1 MKKHRDYKKLL
12 VNSIVYLVLTA
23 AAIISIFPFY
33 WMVVGAT
40 NDSNAIAAGKMTFG
54 SELLVNL
61 NKLFHSASIGKILFN
76 SIKISVVTVIISLIV
91 TSMAA
96 YGFEKFKTP
105 ITERIYTIFLL
116 SMMIPFA
123 TLMIPL
129 FKMMVSFKLINS
141 HIAIILPTMASTF
154 LIFFFRQY
162 FKSFPN
168 EILEAAR
175 IDGAKELYIFFRI
188 VMPTMK
194 STYAAGAI
202 YAFMTSWNS
211 YLWPLVVLQTEDKKT
226 ITLLLSKLSSY
237 SYVAD
242 YGLMM
247 IALVIATLPMMIIFL
262 LMQRQFVEGILGSIK
277 Q

>member
-1 MKKHRDYKKLL
+1 MNYKRLL
-12 VNSIVYLVLTA
+12 VNFITYLVLLLA
-23 AAIISIFPFY
+23 ALVSVFPFY
-33 WMVVGAT
+33 WMIVGAT
-40 NDSNAIAAGKMTFG
+40 NNSNAIATGKMTFG
-54 SELLVNL
+54 GELLVNL
-61 NKLFHSASIGKILFN
+61 NKLLQSANIAQVLFN
-76 SIKISVVTVIISLIV
+76 SFKISLITV
-91 TSMAA
+91 VVSLIITSAAA

-105 ITERIYTIFLL
+105 ITEKIYTIFLL

-129 FKMMVSFKLINS
+129 FKMMVSFKLINT
-141 HIAIILPTMASTF
+141 HLAIILPTMASTF

-175 IDGAKELYIFFRI
+175 MDGARELYIFFRI

-211 YLWPLVVLQTEDKKT
+211 YLWPLVVLQTENKKT
-226 ITLLLSKLSSY
+226 ITLLLSKLSTFSY
-237 SYVAD
+237 IAD
-242 YGLMM
+242 YGLLMM
-247 IALVIATLPMMIIFL
+247 ALVIATLPMMIIFL
-262 LMQRQFVEGILGSIK
+262 VMQRQFVEGILGSIK

>member
-1 MKKHRDYKKLL
+1 M
-12 VNSIVYLVLTA
+12 YLVLTVA
-23 AAIISIFPFY
+23 SVVSIFPFY

-40 NDSNAIAAGKMTFG
+40 NDSNSIAAGKMTFG
-54 SELLVNL
+54 SQLLVNF
-61 NKLFHSASIGKILFN
+61 NKLLQSADIIQILFN
-76 SIKISVVTVIISLIV
+76 SLKISFITVAASLVI

-105 ITERIYTIFLL
+105 ITEKIYAIFLL

-129 FKMMVSFKLINS
+129 FKMMVAFKLINS
-141 HIAIILPTMASTF
+141 HMAIILPTIASTF

-175 IDGAKELYIFFRI
+175 MDGARELYIFFRI

-211 YLWPLVVLQTEDKKT
+211 YLWPLVVLQTENKKT
-226 ITLLLSKLSSY
+226 ITLLLSKLSSF
-237 SYVAD
+237 SYIAD

-247 IALVIATLPMMIIFL
+247 IALVIATLPMMVIFL

>member
-1 MKKHRDYKKLL
+1 MNYKRLF
-12 VNSIVYLVLTA
+12 VNGITYLVLTA
-23 AAIISIFPFY
+23 AAVVSIFPFY
-33 WMVVGAT
+33 WMLVGAT
-40 NDSNAIAAGKMTFG
+40 NDSNSIAVGKMTFG
-54 SELLVNL
+54 GELLVNL
-61 NKLFHSASIGKILFN
+61 NKLFQSANIVQILFN
-76 SIKISVVTVIISLIV
+76 SFKISITTVVISLVI

-105 ITERIYTIFLL
+105 TTEKIYTIFLV

-129 FKMMVSFKLINS
+129 FKMMVGFKLINS

-175 IDGAKELYIFFRI
+175 MDGAKELYIFFRI

-211 YLWPLVVLQTEDKKT
+211 YLWPLVVLQTENKKT
-226 ITLLLSKLSSY
+226 ITLLLSKLSSF

-247 IALVIATLPMMIIFL
+247 MALVIATLPMMVIFL
-262 LMQRQFVEGILGSIK
+262 LMQRQFVEGILGPIK